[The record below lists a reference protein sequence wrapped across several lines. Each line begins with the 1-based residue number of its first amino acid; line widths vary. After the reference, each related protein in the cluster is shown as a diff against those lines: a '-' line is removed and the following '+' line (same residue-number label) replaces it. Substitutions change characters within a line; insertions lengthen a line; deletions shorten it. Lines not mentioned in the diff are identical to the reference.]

1 MRDYAAPNDSDVR
14 HERRANCQP
23 IRGSAGPQ
31 VRSPFSSP
39 IPGPRS
45 DASYSSPGKT
55 GYSSSNGSE
64 GQERGLCHSTNL
76 TSADT
81 SRINKPFNKLE
92 SDSFKWILPSLQCQL
107 ICNSD
112 RSGMALP
119 GGESPE
125 YRITLAPKRQYFA
138 WKTAHV
144 SHVFPV
150 LSLLSTTY
158 LRTLSSRGKPGTGRT
173 LPRTLL
179 NVAHACP
186 TLHVPH
192 TPRSVLSS
200 NHRVIRPGKHPKTP
214 RPRRQR
220 HTPAGACTILQNTR
234 YVCREL
240 PSL

>member
-45 DASYSSPGKT
+45 DACYSSPGKT

-125 YRITLAPKRQYFA
+125 YRITLAPKRQDFA
-138 WKTAHV
+138 WKTAHM

-158 LRTLSSRGKPGTGRT
+158 L
-173 LPRTLL
+173 
-179 NVAHACP
+179 
-186 TLHVPH
+186 
-192 TPRSVLSS
+192 
-200 NHRVIRPGKHPKTP
+200 
-214 RPRRQR
+214 
-220 HTPAGACTILQNTR
+220 
-234 YVCREL
+234 
-240 PSL
+240 